1 MSEGDHDL
9 TYKMVLLLMV
19 HSVHAHFQ
27 RALVNA
33 AIRYLKHKGVIEL
46 WMTTFPPCFGLTLS
60 SIIGWQQLQF
70 YQCAIT
76 LALNRQ
82 VSGTQQRHHQLL
94 SLLLVTQCEPQTNS

>member
-1 MSEGDHDL
+1 MRKTDNVPTYSDL
-9 TYKMVLLLMV
+9 ECQCLSGETL
-19 HSVHAHFQ
+19 
-27 RALVNA
+27 
-33 AIRYLKHKGVIEL
+33 YLKHKGVIEL